1 MLSPTTVNER
11 LDPIADVPAPTTAA
25 AETHGAN
32 RLGATLARKLQA
44 AAAFVLTLTALLG
57 ATLGAHAEV
66 LISNAGQSQSSAFLS
81 VGIVDVAQYSKAIG
95 FTTGSYVGGY
105 PMTSVEILTRNLVNN
120 NEARVS
126 IFAANSS
133 GSPANSLFVLNNPA
147 TFAHDQFA
155 TFTAPAGTVL
165 VKDTKYFV
173 VIEGPIGDYTVGA
186 TFSNEVDGGEAPGWS
201 LDTARFDRSSNAES
215 WSLLT
220 SSHAK
225 PRITINGT
233 SPPPSTD
240 ATLSTLTVHDGTNN
254 LTLAPTFART
264 TFDYTTELGR
274 TVTTVTLS
282 AATVDDGASITTVT
296 LNQTPIADTDFTD
309 GITIPSLVSGD
320 NAIALTVT
328 AEDTSSTQTYTVMTT
343 PTNAA
348 PEFETGTNNHNVL
361 ETTPTNT
368 DFGDR
373 HTASDA
379 DNDELEYTI
388 RGGNAAEFRIDATTG
403 QLRTFAR
410 LDYELRLKY
419 LFELYVHDGYG
430 GSDKKDIIVWAVDED
445 EPPGTPDAPMVTATA
460 GRTTSIDVNWVE
472 PDLAGGPEITGYN
485 LQYRELGETDWND
498 GPQGVRRLGSNVPNL
513 TENTI
518 DEVRVQAVNDELP
531 SGWSETERGSTNA
544 VPATVTDI
552 AFTNTPT
559 DGVYNLGEI
568 IEVSVTFSHAVEVT
582 GNPRIGLYL
591 LFSTDYATY
600 VASASQATVLV
611 FRYTVTGARDDDIN
625 GIHVNENGL
634 ELNGGTI
641 RTESSTVDADLAH
654 SSSPTGLP
662 TRTRLVED
670 IAVTSTQRVPTAG
683 TGRNPT
689 YGPGEIIEFT
699 ITFGDTVNVAGA
711 PIFMIPTAGD
721 TLEAAYTNGT
731 GSNALQFE
739 WTVPASLQNEITL
752 RVRTNIIGNGLET
765 DAGLVLNGATLTDSG
780 ARPVNIRHGQMEL
793 LTDLDATAP
802 VLLGY
807 DYGVI
812 VKRARLELIY
822 KTAANSTT
830 SDSLDDTSPP
840 GGGDFLV
847 EADGARVYVT
857 SVQVVDE
864 ETVRLTLGEEVQF
877 GEVVTID
884 YTPGTSRI
892 KDLWGNEAIAV
903 TDRAVRNDTP
913 ASTNATLSTLTA
925 HDGTNDVSL
934 APPFVSGTFA
944 YTADVPNTVAAIT
957 LTATPSDDNTSISAV
972 TVNGVAIADTDL
984 NDGIDVPS
992 LIEGDSVIAI
1002 TATAQSGNTRT
1013 YTVTVTRAVAA
1024 ATVTDIAFTNLPG
1037 DSVYDLGEII
1047 EVSVTFSHPVE
1058 VTGSPLVELQLSNS
1072 RHDATYVASA
1082 SEAKVLVFRY
1092 TLTGASDDDTNG
1104 IHVTNNGLKLNGGTI
1119 RTEGSTVDA
1128 HIAHSGQTGL
1138 NTRTRLVEDITIT
1151 STPRVPATESG
1162 GTDTYGPGEVIKF
1175 TINFSDTVDVIG
1187 IPILKISTAQLIFD
1201 AEYASGTGSEAL
1213 LFHWTIPAD
1222 LVYDTLVQISSNF
1235 DASGLQS
1242 GRGLVANG
1250 ATLTDSGNR
1259 PVNVRHA
1266 ETSFR
1271 VYADGSAPVLSIY
1284 DRGAT
1289 IDGTELKLIYRVST
1303 VSDDNDWLDESLV
1316 PAPGDFTVIVDAT
1329 EVAVDTVE
1337 ITDEE
1342 TVRLTLTQAVR
1353 SGDLVTIDYTPGT
1366 NRIQDLWGNEAIAV
1380 TNRVVRNDTP
1390 AAMDATLSALTA
1402 HDGANDLG
1410 LAPAFAPATFAYTA
1424 EVPSTIAAI
1433 TLTATPSDDRA
1444 SISAVTLNDSAIAD
1458 TDLNDGIDVPSLIE
1472 GDNVI
1477 AVTARAENG
1486 DTQTYTVTVTR
1497 LAAPATVT
1505 DVAFTNLPQDGFY
1518 DLGEAIEVSVTFSEA
1533 VEVIGVPRMLVELFV
1548 LDDYAVYQASES
1560 TDTVL
1565 VFHYIVTGSIDDTQY
1580 SYISPNAIDLNGG
1593 TILNLGTPVDADLTH
1608 GLVEG
1613 LPTRTRLV
1621 EDIAVISTPRVPS
1634 EESGNRQTYGPGEL
1648 MELTVTFG
1656 DTVNV
1661 NGMPILKVTTPRVRF
1676 DAEYTGGTGSE
1687 TLGFEWTIPASL
1699 PERTLIQIVSNF
1711 QDGRLHFDRGL
1722 IANGATLTDSGD
1734 RAVNIRHLTKT
1745 FVIYI
1750 DATPPVL
1757 LSDDNG
1763 ATVDGAALKLI
1774 YRDGAHSTDPDWLD
1788 RGLPPASGDFTV
1800 TVGTTE
1806 VSVDTVEITDEETV
1820 RLTLAQ
1826 AVHSSDIVTI
1836 DYTPGATPI
1845 RDLWGNEAI
1854 AVDNRTVRNDTAAG
1868 SNDATLSNLTSHDGT
1883 NELLFD
1889 PPFTPGTF
1897 AYTADVD
1904 NTITSITLTATPTDD
1919 DTSVTTVTL
1928 NGSPISDLDLTDG
1941 ITVSSLLE
1949 GDNVIAVTATAGNGD
1964 TQTYTVTVT
1973 RATAQATVA
1982 NLALTNRPSDNI
1994 YDLGE
1999 IIEVSVTFSEAV
2011 EVMGMPSVIVEL
2023 FGQDGDAVYQP
2034 SQSTTTVLVFQYIVT
2049 GRIDN
2054 TEHGSVPPNAIKLN
2068 GGKIVNLGTTLNAD
2082 LTHGFLSGITTRT
2095 RLVEDIAITS
2105 TQRVPSAQSGGV
2117 PTYGPGEMMEL
2128 TVSFAD
2134 TVDVSGGP
2142 ILKITTRDGKFDA
2155 HYSAGTGSEA
2165 LRFEWTIPASLP
2177 KRSEVRISSNIH
2189 GSGVYSDRGLVANGA
2204 TLTDSANRPVNV
2216 RHVLTELRAYVDAA
2230 PPVLYSADTGA
2241 TVDGTKLKLIYRTTA
2256 SSADPDWL
2264 DDGVS
2269 PASGDFTVIVGGG
2282 EISVDSV
2289 EITNEETVRLTLSQA
2304 VHSSDIVTID
2314 YTPGTNPIKDLWGN
2328 EAVAVSNRAV
2338 RNDTAAGA
2346 NDATLSAL
2354 TAHDGTD
2361 ELILDSPFASGTFA
2375 YTTGVA
2381 NTITSITL
2389 TATPSDDNTE
2399 VTAVTLNGSPVSD
2412 LDFTDGIAVPS
2423 LVEGENVIVVT
2434 TTAQNGAT
2442 ETYTITVARAP
2453 AEGEWGELRLVNEAD
2468 PSDTSVGRL
2477 EVFYRKQWGTVCED
2491 RFDNEDFTLYGP
2503 DNTSD
2508 DDDEIVPNVAPQFAC
2523 QLMGHSTGEVVSR
2536 GDLGM
2541 SVAPASQEIWL
2552 DDVRCAAGS
2561 THWTGKPATKLHHC
2575 YHAGVGLENCTHEE
2589 DVHLRC
2595 FGSSTA
2601 RAALSGEFQN
2611 VPESHDGTEFTFQ
2624 AAFSEAVTASA
2635 EDLRDHAFD
2644 VTGGTVTEVSP
2655 VDGRRDLWSVTV
2667 SPASSE
2673 DVTITLD
2680 GERACDTPGAVCAED
2695 GEQLTNTVSVQIPG
2709 TPVIGDGITA
2719 RFEDVPPQHDGETPF
2734 TLRLALSAPVRN
2746 SYTAMRE
2753 NVLEATGG
2761 TVTRARRI
2769 DGRSDLWEITI
2780 TPQGEGNVQLVLAA
2794 GRACGTPGALCTRD
2808 GRALATGLMTLV
2820 PGPSTIGP
2828 RSPGPAPLT
2837 ARFTNIPGEHDGE
2850 SVFTLE
2856 IVFSEAPSGMKNRTL
2871 RNALRVTN
2879 GAVTRVR
2886 RVNQARAHR
2895 IVTVQPTGHQA
2906 VDIEL
2911 APSGACD
2918 TDGALCTEAGG
2929 RLETALLARIR
2940 GPAALRVADAEV
2952 REGPGA
2958 MLAFAVT
2965 LDRPTSFTVS
2975 VDYAT
2980 SDGTAQAGSDYT
2992 ATSGSVTFAPDQTA
3006 KTVNVAVLDD
3016 SHDEGTETLTLT
3028 LTNPSGAYLEDGT
3041 ATGTITNTDAMP
3053 QAWMV
3058 RFGRTVGTQVV
3069 DALTQRLDGASGSHV
3084 TVAGINLI
3092 GAKGEEPTLTGDD
3105 PFGLPEW
3112 AKNAEREADAQTIT
3126 ADDLL
3131 LRSAFHI
3138 SSASGGP
3145 GGGPAFTAWG
3155 RVATGGFE
3163 AEEDGVT
3170 MDGDVTTGLVGF
3182 DAEWERGLAGVML
3195 SHSTGDGAYR
3205 LDPAQ
3210 GDDGGAVKSD
3220 LTGVYPYAR
3229 IDLNER
3235 VSAWGLAG
3243 AGSGTITLE
3252 RDAGETMKTD
3262 LSMRMGA
3269 LGVKGQVL
3277 DGSGPSRIAVNVK
3290 SDAMWVGTKSERS
3303 GDMIATQGDVMRLRL
3318 IIQGERTFEGGSGA
3332 AFTPSAEVGLRHDG
3346 GDAETGTGVEVGAGL
3361 RYTIGTVTIE
3371 AQARTLV
3378 AHEASGYE
3386 EWGMSGAIRVTP
3398 SDSGRGLTLSI
3409 APAWGQTGSAA
3420 ERLWSAHDARAFGSD
3435 QDFEASSRLEM
3446 DAGYGFGLPGN
3457 RGVLTPYAGV
3467 TLGDAGARTM
3477 RTGTRWQLNPDTVVS
3492 VEATRQASDGSEPDN
3507 QVRLRAALRF

>member
-11 LDPIADVPAPTTAA
+11 LNPIASAPTPTKATA
-25 AETHGAN
+25 GAQGADG
-32 RLGATLARKLQA
+32 LGAMLARKLQA
-44 AAAFVLTLTALLG
+44 AAAFVLTLAALLG
-57 ATLGAHAEV
+57 ATLDARAEV
-66 LISNAGQSQSSAFLS
+66 LISNAGQTGTGTFMN
-81 VGIVDVAQYSKAIG
+81 VGVVGVAQYSKAMG
-95 FTTGSYVGGY
+95 FTTGGYVNGY
-105 PMTSVEILTRNLVNN
+105 PMTSVEILTRNITGSD
-120 NEARVS
+120 EARIS

-133 GSPANSLFVLNNPA
+133 GNPGNSLFVLNNPT
-147 TFAHDQFA
+147 TFTNDQFA

-173 VIEGPIGDYTVGA
+173 VIEGPVGEYTIGA
-186 TFSNEVDGGEAPGWS
+186 TFSNELDAGQAPGWS
-201 LDTARFDRSSNAES
+201 LDTARFDRTSDTQS

-220 SSHAK
+220 SSYAK
-225 PRITINGT
+225 PRMTINGT
-233 SPPPSTD
+233 IPPPSTD
-240 ATLSTLTVHDGTNN
+240 ATLSALTVHDGTSDR
-254 LTLAPTFART
+254 TLAPPFAPSTFA
-264 TFDYTTELGR
+264 YTTQVAR
-274 TVTTVTLS
+274 TATALALTATTS
-282 AATVDDGASITTVT
+282 DGAASISTVT
-296 LNQTPIADTDFTD
+296 LNATPIADTDFTD
-309 GITIPSLVSGD
+309 GITIPSLAAGD
-320 NAIALTVT
+320 NAIAVTVT
-328 AEDTSSTQTYTVMTT
+328 AEDASSTETYTVTT
-343 PTNAA
+343 TRLNHA

-388 RGGNAAEFRIDATTG
+388 RGGNTAEFRIDATTG

-430 GSDKKDIIVWAVDED
+430 GGDKKDIIVWAVDED
-445 EPPGTPDAPMVTATA
+445 EPPGTPDAPVVTATE
-460 GRTTSIDVNWVE
+460 GTTTSLDVSWVE
-472 PDLAGGPEITGYN
+472 PDLAGGPEIIGYN
-485 LQYRELGETDWND
+485 LQYRALGETEWTD
-498 GPQGVRRLGSNVPNL
+498 GPQRVGRLTKSVPNL
-513 TENTI
+513 MENTFY
-518 DEVRVQAVNDELP
+518 EVRVQAVNDELP

-600 VASASQATVLV
+600 VASASQGTVLV

-641 RTESSTVDADLAH
+641 RTESSTVDANLAH

-847 EADGARVYVT
+847 EADGARVFVAST
-857 SVQVVDE
+857 QITDK
-864 ETVRLTLGEEVQF
+864 ETVRITLSREIQF

-925 HDGTNDVSL
+925 HDGANDVSL

-944 YTADVPNTVAAIT
+944 YTADVPSTIAAIT
-957 LTATPSDDNTSISAV
+957 LTATPSNDNTSISAV

-992 LIEGDSVIAI
+992 LIEGDNVIAI
-1002 TATAQSGNTRT
+1002 TATAQSGDTET

-1024 ATVTDIAFTNLPG
+1024 ATVTDIAFTNLPS
-1037 DSVYDLGEII
+1037 DNVYDLGEIM
-1047 EVSVTFSHPVE
+1047 EVSVTFSEAVE
-1058 VTGSPLVELQLSNS
+1058 VIGAPKIVVRLYGTNEDIAYQ
-1072 RHDATYVASA
+1072 A
-1082 SEAKVLVFRY
+1082 SESTATVLVFHY
-1092 TLTGASDDDTNG
+1092 TVTGAVENTPKPVISPNSID
-1104 IHVTNNGLKLNGGTI
+1104 LNGGEIINLGT
-1119 RTEGSTVDA
+1119 TVNANLTHGVLD
-1128 HIAHSGQTGL
+1128 GL
-1138 NTRTRLVEDITIT
+1138 ATDTRLVEDIEVT
-1151 STPRVPATESG
+1151 STQRVPEADSG
-1162 GTDTYGPGEVIKF
+1162 SVPTYGPGEVVEF
-1175 TINFSDTVDVIG
+1175 TVSFGDTINVSG
-1187 IPILKISTAQLIFD
+1187 MPILKVSTAEAGFD
-1201 AEYASGTGSEAL
+1201 AEYTGGTGSEVL
-1213 LFHWTIPAD
+1213 RFEWTIPAN
-1222 LVYDTLVQISSNF
+1222 LPYDTIVRISSNIQGSRLHL
-1235 DASGLQS
+1235 D
-1242 GRGLVANG
+1242 RGLTANA
-1250 ATLTDSGNR
+1250 ATLTDSGSR
-1259 PVNVRHA
+1259 PVNVRHV
-1266 ETSFR
+1266 EKNFLI
-1271 VYADGSAPVLSIY
+1271 YADASPPVLSSY
-1284 DRGAT
+1284 SDGAT
-1289 IDGTELKLIYRVST
+1289 VDATQLKLIYRVSAL
-1303 VSDDNDWLDESLV
+1303 SQDNDWLDESLA

-1366 NRIQDLWGNEAIAV
+1366 SRIQDLWGNEAIAV
-1380 TNRVVRNDTP
+1380 TNREVSNETA
-1390 AAMDATLSALTA
+1390 AAMDAMLSALTA
-1402 HDGANDLG
+1402 HDGANDLS
-1410 LAPAFAPATFAYTA
+1410 LAPPFASATFAYTA

-1458 TDLNDGIDVPSLIE
+1458 TDLNDGIDVPALIE

-1518 DLGEAIEVSVTFSEA
+1518 DLGEIIEVSVTFSEA

-1548 LDDYAVYQASES
+1548 LDDYATYQTSES

-1593 TILNLGTPVDADLTH
+1593 TILNLGTTVDAELAH

-1648 MELTVTFG
+1648 MELTVTFA

-1661 NGMPILKVTTPRVRF
+1661 NGMPILKITTPRERF

-1711 QDGRLHFDRGL
+1711 QDGRLQIDRGL

-1763 ATVDGAALKLI
+1763 ATVDGADLKLI
-1774 YRDGAHSTDPDWLD
+1774 YRDGAHSADPDWLD

-1826 AVHSSDIVTI
+1826 AVHSGDIVTI

-1854 AVDNRTVRNDTAAG
+1854 AVDNRAVRNDTAA
-1868 SNDATLSNLTSHDGT
+1868 STDATLSALTAHDGSNDLILAPAFASAT
-1883 NELLFD
+1883 L
-1889 PPFTPGTF
+1889 
-1897 AYTADVD
+1897 AYTADVP
-1904 NTITSITLTATPTDD
+1904 NTITAITLTATPSDD
-1919 DTSVTTVTL
+1919 DTLISAVTL
-1928 NGSPISDLDLTDG
+1928 NGSAIADTNLNDTIDVP
-1941 ITVSSLLE
+1941 SLVE
-1949 GDNVIAVTATAGNGD
+1949 GDNVIAVTATARNGD

-1973 RATAQATVA
+1973 RATTQATVA

-2054 TEHGSVPPNAIKLN
+2054 TQHGSVPPNAIKLN
-2068 GGKIVNLGTTLNAD
+2068 GGKIVNLGTTVNAD
-2082 LTHGFLSGITTRT
+2082 LAHGFLSGITTRT

-2117 PTYGPGEMMEL
+2117 PTYGPGEVIEL

-2189 GSGVYSDRGLVANGA
+2189 GSAVYLDRGLVANGA

-2264 DDGVS
+2264 DDDLS
-2269 PASGDFTVIVGGG
+2269 PASGDFTVIVGGA

-2304 VHSSDIVTID
+2304 VHSSDTVTID

-2389 TATPSDDNTE
+2389 TATPSDGNTE
-2399 VTAVTLNGSPVSD
+2399 VTAVTLNGAPVSD

-2442 ETYTITVARAP
+2442 ETYTITVERAT

-2468 PSDTSVGRL
+2468 PSDTGAGRL
-2477 EVFYRKQWGTVCED
+2477 EVFYRKKWGTVCDD
-2491 RFDNEDFTLYGP
+2491 RFASKTFTLYGP

-2508 DDDEIVPNVAPQFAC
+2508 ADDEIVPNVAPQLAC
-2523 QLMGHSTGEVVSR
+2523 QLMGYDTGAVVSR
-2536 GDLGM
+2536 GHLGM
-2541 SVAPASQEIWL
+2541 SVAPSTQKIWL
-2552 DDVRCAAGS
+2552 DDVRCAEGS
-2561 THWTGKPATKLHHC
+2561 ATKGLHQC
-2575 YHAGVGLENCTHEE
+2575 YHAGLGLENCSHAE
-2589 DVHLRC
+2589 DIHLRC
-2595 FGSSTA
+2595 VASDDTPGALTA
-2601 RAALSGEFQN
+2601 EFQQ
-2611 VPESHDGTEFTFQ
+2611 VPESHTGDEFRFRIK
-2624 AAFSEAVTASA
+2624 FSEPVDLEGQELVDGPLVVTGAESLLAANIDDRADLWQVTVRPTVAQDVSIALESGHACDHPRAVCTGDGRTLSEGVSASVEGKPLLTASVSTTPA
-2635 EDLRDHAFD
+2635 SHDGVETTVIVEFSEELAPGFALPVAPGVLEAVNARIDTIEQSGTNARRYSISVTPIDPGKAVHLRWKRQHACDLDGAIC
-2644 VTGGTVTEVSP
+2644 TL
-2655 VDGRRDLWSVTV
+2655 DGRRLSH
-2667 SPASSE
+2667 S
-2673 DVTITLD
+2673 
-2680 GERACDTPGAVCAED
+2680 
-2695 GEQLTNTVSVQIPG
+2695 
-2709 TPVIGDGITA
+2709 
-2719 RFEDVPPQHDGETPF
+2719 
-2734 TLRLALSAPVRN
+2734 LSATVPAGTSMAV
-2746 SYTAMRE
+2746 
-2753 NVLEATGG
+2753 VAT
-2761 TVTRARRI
+2761 
-2769 DGRSDLWEITI
+2769 
-2780 TPQGEGNVQLVLAA
+2780 
-2794 GRACGTPGALCTRD
+2794 
-2808 GRALATGLMTLV
+2808 
-2820 PGPSTIGP
+2820 
-2828 RSPGPAPLT
+2828 PLT
-2837 ARFTNIPGEHDGE
+2837 ARFANVPDEHDGE
-2850 SVFTLE
+2850 HKFTLE
-2856 IVFSEAPSGMKNRTL
+2856 IVFSEAPAGMKNKTL

-2886 RVNQARAHR
+2886 RVNQVLAHR
-2895 IVTVQPTGHQA
+2895 IVTVRPTGHQA

-2911 APSGACD
+2911 PTSQDCD
-2918 TDGALCTEAGG
+2918 AAAAICTAAGG
-2929 RLETALLARIR
+2929 RLETGLLTRVR

-2952 REGPGA
+2952 HEGPGA
-2958 MLAFAVT
+2958 VLAFSVT
-2965 LDRPTSFTVS
+2965 LDRATSAAVS

-2992 ATSGSVTFAPDQTA
+2992 AASGSVAFAPGERA

-3016 SHDEGTETLTLT
+3016 SHDEGSETLTLT
-3028 LTNPSGAYLEDGT
+3028 LSNPSGAYLADAV
-3041 ATGTITNTDAMP
+3041 ATGTIKNTDAMP
-3053 QAWMV
+3053 RAWMV
-3058 RFGRTVGTQVV
+3058 RFGRTIGTQVV
-3069 DALTQRLDGASGSHV
+3069 DTLTQRLDGASGSHV
-3084 TVAGINLI
+3084 TVAGINVM
-3092 GAKGEEPTLTGDD
+3092 GAPRLEPLAEDND

-3112 AKNAEREADAQTIT
+3112 AKNAERKTDAQTIT

-3138 SSASGGP
+3138 SSGSGGP

-3182 DAEWERGLAGVML
+3182 DAEWEQALAGVML
-3195 SHSTGDGAYR
+3195 SQSTGDGAYR
-3205 LDPAQ
+3205 QDTAK
-3210 GDDGGAVKSD
+3210 GDDAGTVESS
-3220 LTGVYPYAR
+3220 LTGVYPYVQV
-3229 IDLNER
+3229 DLNAKI
-3235 VSAWGLAG
+3235 SAWALAG
-3243 AGSGTITLE
+3243 MGSGDLTL
-3252 RDAGETMKTD
+3252 RRTGKNAMPTD
-3262 LSMRMGA
+3262 ISMRMGA
-3269 LGVKGQVL
+3269 AGVKGQVL
-3277 DGSGPSRIAVNVK
+3277 DGSGPSGVALNVK
-3290 SDAMWVGTKSERS
+3290 SDAMWVSTKSADTSDLAPTR
-3303 GDMIATQGDVMRLRL
+3303 GDVTRLRL
-3318 IIQGERTFEGGSGA
+3318 IIQGERTFESGSGA

-3361 RYTIGTVTIE
+3361 RYSAGAVTIE
-3371 AQARTLV
+3371 AKARTLV
-3378 AHEASGYE
+3378 AHEDNDYE

-3398 SDSGRGLTLSI
+3398 HASGRGITLSI
-3409 APAWGQTGSAA
+3409 APVWGRAESAA
-3420 ERLWSAHDARAFGSD
+3420 ERLWGAPDAQALGANNE
-3435 QDFEASSRLEM
+3435 FEARGRLEM
-3446 DAGYGFGLPGN
+3446 DAGYGFGLPSN
-3457 RGVLTPYAGV
+3457 RGVLTPYAGL
-3467 TLGDAGARTM
+3467 TLGDAGHHAI
-3477 RTGTRWQLNPDTVVS
+3477 RTGARWQLGPDATLAL
-3492 VEATRQASDGSEPDN
+3492 EASQKASGADKTDSEVM
-3507 QVRLRAALRF
+3507 VRIAVRF